1 MYQDH
6 LVIEYAKCDHTV
18 NKYSFF
24 KVSLSVWI
32 SEEQGRGAGGAKGF
46 RQL

>member
-24 KVSLSVWI
+24 KVFLSVWI
-32 SEEQGRGAGGAKGF
+32 LEKWGHGAGGAKGF
-46 RQL
+46 QQP